1 MEISLIDLVGNHTLD
16 AVDFTN
22 EDIDLW
28 NNGYTEHC
36 QVIRF
41 RLDGVCYMAIEN
53 PDDGYRSSMKSLV
66 ICESPNMNNV
76 FPPLP
81 VIGRHRENGAY
92 SEDDILELI
101 DVVTGKTV
109 LEVGT
114 TNVDD
119 YYPCFVAW
127 FNPEGMAHNET
138 TTD

>member
-22 EDIDLW
+22 EEMDLW
-28 NNGYTEHC
+28 NDGYTEHC

-66 ICESPNMNNV
+66 ICESPNMKNV
-76 FPPLP
+76 FPPLS
-81 VIGRHRENGAY
+81 VIGRHRGNTTY

-101 DVVTGKTV
+101 DAVTGKTV

-119 YYPCFVAW
+119 YYPCFTAW